1 MLNSSAD
8 SNGVYLDE
16 EKNSDLVSIV
26 IPCFCSGDWLDELI
40 SRIKKTINSLER
52 RFEIILVNDASPDNI
67 TWPKIQELAHSND
80 MIRGINLMSNVGQY
94 RATLSGF
101 SISKGDYIITL
112 DDDLQH
118 YPEDIPLLIEAI
130 SDNPDVDC
138 SINLGDCRR

>member
-1 MLNSSAD
+1 
-8 SNGVYLDE
+8 
-16 EKNSDLVSIV
+16 
-26 IPCFCSGDWLDELI
+26 
-40 SRIKKTINSLER
+40 
-52 RFEIILVNDASPDNI
+52 
-67 TWPKIQELAHSND
+67 
-80 MIRGINLMSNVGQY
+80 MSNVGQY